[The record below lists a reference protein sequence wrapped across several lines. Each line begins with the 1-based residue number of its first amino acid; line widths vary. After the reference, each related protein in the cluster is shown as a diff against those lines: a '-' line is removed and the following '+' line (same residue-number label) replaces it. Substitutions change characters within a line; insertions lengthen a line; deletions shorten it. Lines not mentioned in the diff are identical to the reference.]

1 MTRISYHLRQTCD
14 KSFPHL
20 TLVASKMTEDNGKIV
35 QNSSSRASEL
45 NPNYLTDRD
54 SDKNVQL
61 KTKYDTYE
69 ILKAITYYEAY
80 PLPL

>member
-20 TLVASKMTEDNGKIV
+20 SLVARKMTEDNGKIV
-35 QNSSSRASEL
+35 QNSSSRAFEL
-45 NPNYLTDRD
+45 NPNYLNDRD

-61 KTKYDTYE
+61 KTKYDTEHE
-69 ILKAITYYEAY
+69 ILKAITY
-80 PLPL
+80 